1 MGAKASLAGG
11 PGGGTL
17 SPSPSSS
24 LGTSPTLENI
34 QAAYEDGQ
42 RDAAL
47 ELLRQACCVECTL
60 GTARL
65 QGVSGPSP
73 GGVCRTHDVCVVLE
87 MGGGCG
93 CSQKTM
99 RSDCLLR
106 TTATISK
113 KETHAPSMHARGHGH
128 GHAHAHAHTRTHLK
142 C

>member
-11 PGGGTL
+11 PGGGTF

-42 RDAAL
+42 RDAAR

-65 QGVSGPSP
+65 QGVSGPRSP
-73 GGVCRTHDVCVVLE
+73 GSVWMKHEVCVVSE
-87 MGGGCG
+87 RGGL
-93 CSQKTM
+93 SF
-99 RSDCLLR
+99 
-106 TTATISK
+106 
-113 KETHAPSMHARGHGH
+113 KEDDE
-128 GHAHAHAHTRTHLK
+128 HL
-142 C
+142 